1 MIKSSR
7 KNLGH
12 NFKNVV
18 MNNET
23 SRLLFFIIMFV
34 FYILF
39 PSMQTTIIS
48 SMSDSFITVA
58 VFVAATLTSFYLSE
72 KIFNYDSEDI
82 LKKHGSLQ
90 IIFSAFLGA
99 LPGCGGAIIVVSQYA
114 KGVVGLGSLVAVLTA
129 TMGDAS
135 FLVLAKKPNVGFFL
149 LAIGFLSG
157 VIFGYFVKLLHPHE
171 IQEKKMTS
179 PYNSNPKLKHI
190 KRHHIYLWFFIT
202 FLGLI
207 LGIADAFQ
215 VEISNSTIFGNKF
228 DFKIIIGSF
237 GTLLSLY
244 IWSKKPNRVNLK
256 QKKETYE
263 KKGKEKSIEDIFC
276 KVIDET
282 NSVLLWVLA
291 AFFSF
296 NFLIQFF
303 EIDISKFFEGAKVWV
318 PLMSVLVGFLP
329 GCGPQIIIAS
339 LFLAGAL
346 PLSAQVSNSISNDG
360 DALFPA
366 IALAPKSAF
375 YATLYTAIPALII
388 GYTMFWLGF

>member
-1 MIKSSR
+1 MIESSR
-7 KNLGH
+7 KSLGFNL
-12 NFKNVV
+12 KNAV

-23 SRLLFFIIMFV
+23 GRLLFFIMIFV

-58 VFVAATLTSFYLSE
+58 VFVAATLMSFYLSE

-99 LPGCGGAIIVVSQYA
+99 LPGCGGAIIVVSQYT

-149 LAIGFLSG
+149 LAIGFFSG
-157 VIFGYFVKLLHPHE
+157 VIFGYVVKFLHPHE
-171 IQEKKMTS
+171 IQEKKMTP
-179 PYNSNPKLKHI
+179 PYNSNQKLKHI
-190 KRHHIYLWFFIT
+190 KRHHINLWFFIT

-207 LGIADAFQ
+207 LGIIDAFQ
-215 VEISNSTIFGNKF
+215 VEISNPTIFGNKF

-244 IWSKKPNRVNLK
+244 IWSRKSNSVNLK

-263 KKGKEKSIEDIFC
+263 KKGKERSIEDIFC

-282 NSVLLWVLA
+282 NSVLVWVLA

-303 EIDISKFFEGAKVWV
+303 EIDISKIFEGAKVWV

-375 YATLYTAIPALII
+375 FATLYTAVPALII
-388 GYTMFWLGF
+388 GYMMFWLGF